1 MKKSTK
7 NTNKEAKKATRAIAI
22 DLTAWEYKEGDKVDT
37 LRCSVYAGKDKN
49 GEYNKDIPV
58 RVMISEDT
66 ELIGD
71 VEKIDGRT
79 PVCVGGDIQFERN
92 KEYINITIWANRVEI
107 RN

>member
-1 MKKSTK
+1 MKKTAK

-22 DLTAWEYKEGDKVDT
+22 DLTAWEYKEGDKVDA

-49 GEYNKDIPV
+49 GEYNKDIPI
-58 RVMISEDT
+58 RVMINENT
-66 ELIGD
+66 ELAGD

-107 RN
+107 RE